1 MSIGSSEQNGTVI
14 LEMCTDFHVKAPVVQ
29 IECKMCR
36 CNRVDL
42 TTRVNIFLSFG
53 SPKKIKM
60 GQKRKTLIMHG
71 IRVGALT
78 FRFLVRGVF
87 LHVVNEM

>member
-1 MSIGSSEQNGTVI
+1 VSVGRSEQNGTVI

-29 IECKMCR
+29 IQCKMCY
-36 CNRVDL
+36 CNRVDIM
-42 TTRVNIFLSFG
+42 TRVNAFLSFG
-53 SPKKIKM
+53 SPEKIKTV
-60 GQKRKTLIMHG
+60 QKTLIMHG
-71 IRVGALT
+71 IRVGALA